1 MIKIFRLFSAALCT
15 FVGMGSLAVA
25 GEADVTEVTIV
36 KKAAG
41 TYDFQVTVQHAD
53 SGWDHYADKWDILD
67 EQGTVLA
74 TRVLHHPHVDE
85 QPFTRGLSAVAIADS
100 VKEVTVRAHDSVH
113 GYGGQTITRSL
124 P

>member
-1 MIKIFRLFSAALCT
+1 MNKTARSISAALCAC
-15 FVGMGSLAVA
+15 VSIGSVALA

-36 KKAAG
+36 KKAPG

-67 EQGTVLA
+67 GDGTVLA

-85 QPFTRGLSAVAIADS
+85 QPFTRGLSGVAIDDV
-100 VKEVTVRAHDSVH
+100 VKEVTVRAHDSEH